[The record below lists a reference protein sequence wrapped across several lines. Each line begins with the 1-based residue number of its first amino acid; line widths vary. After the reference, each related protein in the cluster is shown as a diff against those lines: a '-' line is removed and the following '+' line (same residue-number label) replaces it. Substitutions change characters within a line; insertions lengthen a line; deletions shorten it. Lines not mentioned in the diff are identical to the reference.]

1 MTKIAVCYH
10 DQYCIVN
17 TEADAQEMILAF
29 TQGSLYEDYLW
40 ENDASPITPAEFF
53 EWYRED
59 MNRINMYRVNY
70 PNTIHEIFESLYAF
84 ALDWTCA
91 DDCGYFSVE
100 VID

>member
-1 MTKIAVCYH
+1 MTKIAVCYC

-17 TEADAQEMILAF
+17 TETDAQEMILAF
-29 TQGSLYEDYLW
+29 TQETLYENYLW
-40 ENDASPITPAEFF
+40 ANNEYPITPVEFF
-53 EWYRED
+53 ECYRED
-59 MNRINMYRVNY
+59 MNCINMYRVNY

-84 ALDWTCA
+84 ALNWTCA